1 MFNVGGGELLV
12 IMLLALIVL
21 GPQKLPGAVRQAGR
35 VMGEVRRISSGF
47 QQELKDA
54 FDDGDGEDVV
64 DLPARRRET
73 VPLASTVADTEA
85 VHAGTSSGADGDEPA
100 EEIHDETDDRQDD
113 AADGPV
119 PTPTLT
125 TPELDDDETVA
136 PAMAAALDEIVTPL
150 AAAPEP
156 TEAGAGDETGDA
168 GDHRAAS

>member
-54 FDDGDGEDVV
+54 FDHEDDVV
-64 DLPARRRET
+64 DLPTRRRES
-73 VPLASTVADTEA
+73 VPLASTVAETEA
-85 VHAGTSSGADGDEPA
+85 DHAGTSSEAGGDEPEA
-100 EEIHDETDDRQDD
+100 EIHDETDDRQDD

-150 AAAPEP
+150 APAPEP
-156 TEAGAGDETGDA
+156 TEADAADGTGDA

>member
-47 QQELKDA
+47 QQELKQA
-54 FDDGDGEDVV
+54 LDDSDSEAV
-64 DLPARRRET
+64 DLPARRRES
-73 VPLASTVADTEA
+73 VPLASTVAEADADHAETSSDRDGYEDEDDDHDDIEA
-85 VHAGTSSGADGDEPA
+85 V
-100 EEIHDETDDRQDD
+100 
-113 AADGPV
+113 V

-125 TPELDDDETVA
+125 TPDLHDDETVA

-150 AAAPEP
+150 TPAPEP
-156 TEAGAGDETGDA
+156 AGADDETGTA
-168 GDHRAAS
+168 GDQRAAS

>member
-47 QQELKDA
+47 QQELKQAIDDSDIDA
-54 FDDGDGEDVV
+54 VDV
-64 DLPARRRET
+64 PARRREA
-73 VPLASTVADTEA
+73 VPLASTVAEA
-85 VHAGTSSGADGDEPA
+85 DATSFDGDGDEDQA
-100 EEIHDETDDRQDD
+100 DTDDIEDV
-113 AADGPV
+113 V

-125 TPELDDDETVA
+125 TPYLDADETVA

-150 AAAPEP
+150 APAPEP
-156 TEAGAGDETGDA
+156 GADDETGTA
-168 GDHRAAS
+168 GDQRAAS

>member
-47 QQELKDA
+47 QQELKQAIDDSDSDA
-54 FDDGDGEDVV
+54 V
-64 DLPARRRET
+64 DMPARRREA
-73 VPLASTVADTEA
+73 VPLASTVAEA
-85 VHAGTSSGADGDEPA
+85 DATSFEGDGDE
-100 EEIHDETDDRQDD
+100 DQDD
-113 AADGPV
+113 THDDLQDDVV

-125 TPELDDDETVA
+125 TPSLDADETVA

-150 AAAPEP
+150 APAPEL
-156 TEAGAGDETGDA
+156 GADDETGTA
-168 GDHRAAS
+168 GDQRAAS

>member
-12 IMLLALIVL
+12 ILLLALIVL
-21 GPQKLPGAVRQAGR
+21 GPQKLPDAVRQAGR

-54 FDDGDGEDVV
+54 FDQGDDVV
-64 DLPARRRET
+64 DLPTRRRES

-85 VHAGTSSGADGDEPA
+85 DHAGTSSGAGGDEPA
-100 EEIHDETDDRQDD
+100 AEIDDETDDRQDD

-119 PTPTLT
+119 PTPTFT
-125 TPELDDDETVA
+125 TPELDGDETVA

-150 AAAPEP
+150 APAPEP
-156 TEAGAGDETGDA
+156 PDTGTGDEPGDA

>member
-47 QQELKDA
+47 QQELKQAIDDSEVDA
-54 FDDGDGEDVV
+54 VDV
-64 DLPARRRET
+64 PARRREA
-73 VPLASTVADTEA
+73 VPLASTVAEA
-85 VHAGTSSGADGDEPA
+85 EATSFDGDGDEDQA
-100 EEIHDETDDRQDD
+100 DTDDIEDV
-113 AADGPV
+113 V

-125 TPELDDDETVA
+125 TPDLDADETVA

-150 AAAPEP
+150 APAPEP
-156 TEAGAGDETGDA
+156 GADDETGTA
-168 GDHRAAS
+168 GDQRAAS

>member
-12 IMLLALIVL
+12 ILLLALIVL
-21 GPQKLPGAVRQAGR
+21 GPQKLPDAVRQAGR

-54 FDDGDGEDVV
+54 FDQGDEVV
-64 DLPARRRET
+64 ELPARRRES

-85 VHAGTSSGADGDEPA
+85 DHAGTSSGAGGDEPA

-119 PTPTLT
+119 PTPTFT

-150 AAAPEP
+150 APAPEP
-156 TEAGAGDETGDA
+156 TDTGDEPGDA